1 MPATVVRHD
10 SQRMGAHAAALAF
23 ERLDGADHPAR
34 TVVVPTE
41 LVIRGSGEVP
51 PP

>member
-1 MPATVVRHD
+1 MRGV
-10 SQRMGAHAAALAF
+10 AALAGVSLKTVSRVIND
-23 ERLDGADHPAR
+23 EPGVADATTR
-34 TVVVPTE
+34 VVVPTE